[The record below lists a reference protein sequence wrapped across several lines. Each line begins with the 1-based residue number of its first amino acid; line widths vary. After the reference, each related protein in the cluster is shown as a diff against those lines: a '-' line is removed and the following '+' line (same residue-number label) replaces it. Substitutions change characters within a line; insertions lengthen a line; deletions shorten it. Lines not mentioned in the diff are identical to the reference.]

1 MTTPPNAP
9 EVDVLAPTP
18 MVENR
23 LGIGMD
29 CAYRMDA
36 YYYGFS
42 PTGLDVIDRIL
53 SAVACAGEGYHHTED
68 WNQECSIRHDYQRGT
83 SPAEIIHNAA
93 IDSANLIRTAVE
105 AMITREAALV
115 AENEALKDERD
126 QLNSDYLTA
135 INAANVIAAENKAM
149 RAIPEEIAA
158 GWDGCYYEADPVYG
172 DDNKP
177 MSIGDRIRSSA
188 GRRLR
193 AALARTPAKGDAL

>member
-1 MTTPPNAP
+1 MSRVYMNLANGIHAMSQTTTPPNAP

-53 SAVACAGEGYHHTED
+53 SAVACAGKGYHHTED

-93 IDSANLIRTAVE
+93 IDSANLIRAAV
-105 AMITREAALV
+105 AALLAREAALV
-115 AENEALKDERD
+115 AERDALAAEVGALRG
-126 QLNSDYLTA
+126 LLSDT
-135 INAANVIAAENKAM
+135 AANLDRM
-149 RAIPEEIAA
+149 A
-158 GWDGCYYEADPVYG
+158 GDEFSDCDLVRLNYVVTRIN
-172 DDNKP
+172 DN
-177 MSIGDRIRSSA
+177 
-188 GRRLR
+188 
-193 AALARTPAKGDAL
+193 LARTSAARAEAGHG